1 MIFSAVRCNSEG
13 NVGFLENERRT
24 NVALTRAQH
33 GLIIIGNARTLAS
46 DPKWETLLV
55 FFKIN
60 GVFVEGGLSEA
71 IQRINQ
77 LAEPPALPLSL
88 QHPQS
93 WEEATLV

>member
-24 NVALTRAQH
+24 NVALTRAKH

-60 GVFVEGGLSEA
+60 GVFIEGGLTEA
-71 IQRINQ
+71 IQLINQ
-77 LAEPPALPLSL
+77 QAEPPALPLSL
-88 QHPQS
+88 HHTQV
-93 WEEATLV
+93 WEEATVG

>member
-1 MIFSAVRCNSEG
+1 
-13 NVGFLENERRT
+13 
-24 NVALTRAQH
+24 
-33 GLIIIGNARTLAS
+33 
-46 DPKWETLLV
+46 LV

-93 WEEATLV
+93 WEEITLV